1 MLFHFQS
8 VYNVV
13 QLIFSEQ
20 VRKPK
25 SVVIYQ
31 KDKEI
36 RNFARFEKK
45 KQKKTA
51 LNKLCDWSF
60 WHLDVLTN

>member
-45 KQKKTA
+45 TA

>member
-45 KQKKTA
+45 KKKNCFKQA
-51 LNKLCDWSF
+51 M
-60 WHLDVLTN
+60 